1 MLGLEICGVTHQEKW
16 KNDDDYFDDD
26 KNYDDDDGIKGKH
39 FLSYRERRKL
49 HKGKPLW
56 NA

>member
-1 MLGLEICGVTHQEKW
+1 MWCDTSHQEKW

-56 NA
+56 NV